1 MRDCES
7 ASQPH
12 TGVRTKPPPA
22 LQAPT
27 GGFNPLRADIRI
39 LQPPATRCTSSAL
52 LVTARILAYCVL
64 HNSTRPSVDV
74 DQCPMCC
81 TLLRGRQSYRIDGLM
96 RRWPVRLVI
105 CLHT

>member
-12 TGVRTKPPPA
+12 TAVRTKPPPA

-27 GGFNPLRADIRI
+27 DGFNPLRADIRI

-52 LVTARILAYCVL
+52 LVTARILAYWCCI
-64 HNSTRPSVDV
+64 TRRVRVSMWTNAQCAVPSSVVDSL
-74 DQCPMCC
+74 
-81 TLLRGRQSYRIDGLM
+81 TGLM
-96 RRWPVRLVI
+96 G
-105 CLHT
+105 